1 LDVVAL
7 THAHQ
12 DHLGGLTAVFE
23 NFRVGRLWIGR
34 EVSTAALAQLEG
46 LAREKKIPIEHELRG
61 KSFSWDGAEG
71 EFLWPELSPEEIAS
85 SAKNNDSL
93 VLRLRY
99 GEQGLLLPGD
109 AERSPSAPFLQNDA
123 NELRANVLKIGHHGS
138 KNSTMPEFPAAV
150 QPRIGIIS
158 SGVGN
163 PYGHPSPEL
172 LERLEKAG
180 VRICRTDFDGAVHVL
195 TDGTR
200 LTISCFVECSEV
212 RNDTGTSTG
221 AEIPNQKQDGEKK

>member
-1 LDVVAL
+1 MSPYLWWRGFQKLDVVAL

-46 LAREKKIPIEHELRG
+46 SAREKKIPIEHELRG

-99 GEQGLLLPGD
+99 GEQSLLLPGD
-109 AERSPSAPFLQNDA
+109 AEKESKRAILAENDA
-123 NELRANVLKIGHHGS
+123 NELRANVLKVGPTAAKTRPCRNFSQPCNRESGS
-138 KNSTMPEFPAAV
+138 SPPE
-150 QPRIGIIS
+150 
-158 SGVGN
+158 
-163 PYGHPSPEL
+163 
-172 LERLEKAG
+172 
-180 VRICRTDFDGAVHVL
+180 
-195 TDGTR
+195 
-200 LTISCFVECSEV
+200 
-212 RNDTGTSTG
+212 
-221 AEIPNQKQDGEKK
+221 